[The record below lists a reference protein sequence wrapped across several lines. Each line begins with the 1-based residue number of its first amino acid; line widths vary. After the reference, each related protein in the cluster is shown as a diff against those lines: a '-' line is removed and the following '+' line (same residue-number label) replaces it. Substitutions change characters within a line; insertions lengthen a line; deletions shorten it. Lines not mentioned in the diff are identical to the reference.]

1 MSRNLGRQAHRAEQ
15 NTTHRKL
22 DSDIA
27 DTRSL
32 LNASAQT
39 AKDLKAQL
47 KELTEKKKE
56 VGKSPR
62 NSQAASNK
70 FNIPIPKIRG
80 GSTTGTTMT
89 NHAVFEHNPSFP
101 TDNHLSPSQAVFPN
115 RVPSQSASPSRLG
128 VLALTGLGDAPT
140 MTGVMSLDT
149 GPYINFESEEEY
161 DHPGFHLPPLDLDL
175 LYMTL
180 EKEPVAEPTAEEV
193 AAYNF
198 LKNALG

>member
-15 NTTHRKL
+15 YTTHRKL

-27 DTRSL
+27 DTKSL

-62 NSQAASNK
+62 KSQAVSNK
-70 FNIPIPKIRG
+70 FTIPIPKIRG
-80 GSTTGTTMT
+80 SSTTTTMT
-89 NHAVFEHNPSFP
+89 NAVFEHNPN
-101 TDNHLSPSQAVFPN
+101 DNNLSQAVFPSPVQPPSP
-115 RVPSQSASPSRLG
+115 VPGLG
-128 VLALTGLGDAPT
+128 DAGDAPT
-140 MTGVMSLDT
+140 MTGVT
-149 GPYINFESEEEY
+149 APGPGPYINSAESEEDY

-175 LYMTL
+175 LYMSL

-193 AAYNF
+193 AAYHF